1 MSASDA
7 LLIFL
12 DARNEFEGWLHLRNG
27 AGTAHGA
34 ELEGLPALVDPE
46 TRKALP
52 LVAVVPGEAVT
63 LHWLEVPAGLAP
75 AQAIAA
81 ARLMASEM
89 SAQPVVD
96 MHVAVGREADGETVR
111 AVALVPAITMAGWL
125 GRLQAQGL
133 DPDLVLPEPLLLPR
147 PLEGFVRYDRGKLP
161 ILRGPNDAFA
171 VEPELADL
179 ILAGAPV
186 QSIDPAT
193 FQSGIPGAI
202 AHPPVNLRQG
212 PFAKRRRWQIQWK
225 LIRRLALLGLA
236 ILMVTLAI
244 QVTSIM
250 RYTFAADALELET
263 QRIASRALPG
273 TVQVTNAPE
282 QLERRLSDLGGG
294 VSYSA
299 IASALFNAVAAT
311 PNAELTGLIYDTD
324 GSLRATVQGDS
335 PATITALQDRIRT
348 SGFAVEAAAMRT
360 GGGRPTTDLTVR
372 AQ

>member
-1 MSASDA
+1 LSASDA

-12 DARNEFEGWLHLRNG
+12 DARNEIEGWLHLREG
-27 AGTAHGA
+27 ADAAHGA
-34 ELEGLPALVDPE
+34 ELEGLPPLVDPE

-75 AQAIAA
+75 AQAVAA

-89 SAQPVVD
+89 STQPLVD
-96 MHVAVGREADGETVR
+96 MHVAVGREAEGETVR
-111 AVALVPAITMAGWL
+111 AVALVPAITMAGWI

-147 PLEGFVRYDRGKLP
+147 PVEGFLRYDRGGLP
-161 ILRGPNDAFA
+161 IFRAPNDAFT

-179 ILAGAPV
+179 ILAGASV
-186 QSIDPAT
+186 ETIDAAT
-193 FQSGIPGAI
+193 FRAGIADAI

-236 ILMVTLAI
+236 IVMVTLAI

-250 RYTFAADALELET
+250 RYSFAADALELEA

-294 VSYSA
+294 VGYSA
-299 IASALFNAVAAT
+299 VASAVFNAVGAT
-311 PNAELTGLIYDTD
+311 ANAELTGLVYDTD

-335 PATITALQDRIRT
+335 PATITALRDRIRS
-348 SGFAVEAAAMRT
+348 SGFAVEEGSLRT
-360 GGGRPTTDLTVR
+360 GGGRPTMELTVR